1 MKSFFKDLIFLFLG
15 VQVTEEES
23 RSTVVWVNTFGS
35 DLRDCGKKKG
45 ADVREPYLGEKSVRW
60 SKYDEQM
67 NHIEAASGPGLPRLD
82 STAELIGKLGKK

>member
-23 RSTVVWVNTFGS
+23 RSTVVWVNTFKS
-35 DLRDCGKKKG
+35 DLRDVVKKG
-45 ADVREPYLGEKSVRW
+45 AEVREPYLDEKSVRW

-67 NHIEAASGPGLPRLD
+67 NHIETASGPGLPRLD